1 MESTLRGLY
10 KYTKDNRGN
19 YYIDSDEHLEVGLIF
34 YNKGNITIISKHDTT
49 LNSLRIRNDRC
60 GFYIDWKNDML
71 LCMVGIKNIELFAK
85 LFATVSLE
93 KIKQAIVYEYN
104 NLPNLDLDTIT
115 LDDIQNMN
123 RLFTEVTPYLLL
135 DQILNHYNIQEKE
148 VEQIFQ
154 LTEDG
159 YAWTVDYFTRR
170 VVYQG
175 INLETLEDSDRK
187 LKLYKR
193 LLREIRELVRIW
205 EKAGVK

>member
-205 EKAGVK
+205 EKAGIK